1 MSLGNYE
8 WRLKESLEEEKI
20 SSLAKELDLSFNLVR
35 LCVERGQDSVDKIH
49 EFLSPNPQL
58 IHDPYLMHDME
69 KAVQRIQDAIENGEL
84 IYIFGDYDADGITST
99 TILYETLEMLGAQ
112 VSYYLPNRF
121 KDGYGP
127 NIGAFQKAID
137 EGNTLIITVDCGI
150 AAHEPITFAMENG
163 CDVILTD
170 HHEIPDEIP
179 KAYAVVH
186 PRHPDADYPCRD
198 LSGAGVAFKLAQAL
212 LGEFPEEMVELAAI
226 GTIADLVSLTD
237 ENRTIVKLGISQM
250 KQTQRMG
257 LISLFEK
264 LAVKTEQLDEKTI
277 GFQIAPRLNA
287 LGRLGDATPGVQLLT
302 TFDEEEASQIVTFM
316 QNENEKR
323 QSLVNQ
329 IVEEAKPFIDTQKD
343 QPLLLLAHKGWHEG
357 VLGIVASRI
366 VEQTG
371 KPTLVL
377 SISEDGLTAKGSGRS
392 VGEFN
397 LYDALTSV
405 KDQLVKFG
413 GHHMAAGLTIETV
426 LLPSIMKGLESF
438 AQKHLDLL
446 TAKPVLN
453 IDEWIAME
461 DVDVNWIESLSG
473 LKPYG
478 TDNDEPVVALKGIDV
493 QSVQLLGSDKNHLKV
508 VLKDKTNHSLQ
519 ALAFGRGN
527 WSDSLQP
534 ETPVQVVGTLEINE
548 WQNNRLPQ
556 LMIKDITVEGSII
569 IDWRTSK
576 ISNTHLSLENT
587 LYLAT
592 NPEYVAE
599 LEKRIPDS
607 SKALELEAYIQGKEE
622 PNVNSFVLF
631 DLPKSMEVVTS
642 FFKMSGNKPLYIIS
656 YTKKSIMT
664 MGIPDKAKFGL
675 VYKYIQSHSSI
686 PYNDQLVAVAHYLK
700 IPLEQFRVIL
710 KVFFE
715 LEFVKIVDGQLMI
728 HESPKTNNLEES
740 TLLSSLKEQLSLEQK
755 FNYSQFQELKR
766 WIDSFKG

>member
-8 WRLKESLEEEKI
+8 WRLKESAEEEKI
-20 SSLAKELDLSFNLVR
+20 ASLAKKLNLSFNLIR

-58 IHDPYLMHDME
+58 IHDPYLMHDMG

-127 NIGAFQKAID
+127 NIRAFQEAID

-150 AAHEPITFAMENG
+150 TAHESVVFAMENG

-302 TFDEEEASQIVTFM
+302 TFDEEEANQIVSFM

-323 QSLVNQ
+323 QSIVNQ
-329 IVEEAKPFIDTQKD
+329 IVEEAKPFIETQKD

-426 LLPSIMKGLESF
+426 LLPSIMNGLESY
-438 AQKHLDLL
+438 AQKYLDLL
-446 TAKPVLN
+446 KAKPILN
-453 IDEWIAME
+453 VDEWIAME
-461 DVDVNWIESLSG
+461 DVDVNWIESLSS

-478 TDNDEPVVALKGIDV
+478 TDNDEPVVAIKGIDV
-493 QSVQLLGSDKNHLKV
+493 QSVQLLGADKNHLKV

-519 ALAFGRGN
+519 ALAFGKGN

-534 ETPVQVVGTLEINE
+534 GTPVQVVGTLEINE

-556 LMIKDITVEGSII
+556 LMVKDIDVEGSII

-576 ISNTHLSLENT
+576 ISNAHLSIENA
-587 LYLAT
+587 LYLVT
-592 NPEYVAE
+592 NPEYIVE
-599 LEKRIPDS
+599 LEKRIPNS
-607 SKALELEAYIQGKEE
+607 SKAIELETYIQGKEE
-622 PNVNSFVLF
+622 SNVKFFVLF
-631 DLPKSMEVVTS
+631 DLPKSMEVVQS
-642 FFKMSGNKPLYIIS
+642 FFKISGDKPLYIIL

-686 PYNDQLVAVAHYLK
+686 PYNEQLVAVAHYLK

-740 TLLSSLKEQLSLEQK
+740 TVLSSLKEQLLLEQK
-755 FNYSQFQELKR
+755 FNYSQFQEMKR

>member
-170 HHEIPDEIP
+170 HHEISDEIP

-377 SISEDGLTAKGSGRS
+377 SISDDGLTAKGSGRS

-478 TDNDEPVVALKGIDV
+478 TDNDEPVVAIKGIDV

-534 ETPVQVVGTLEINE
+534 ETSVQVVGTLEINE

-656 YTKKSIMT
+656 YTKNSIMT

>member
-49 EFLSPNPQL
+49 EFLSPNPLL

-127 NIGAFQKAID
+127 NIRVFQEAID

-264 LAVKTEQLDEKTI
+264 LALKTEQLDEKTI

-329 IVEEAKPFIDTQKD
+329 IVEEAKPFIETQND

-392 VGEFN
+392 LGEFN

-461 DVDVNWIESLSG
+461 DVDVNWIESLSS

-478 TDNDEPVVALKGIDV
+478 TDNDEPVVAIKGIDV

-656 YTKKSIMT
+656 YTKNSIMT

>member
-20 SSLAKELDLSFNLVR
+20 ASLAKELNLSFNLIR

-69 KAVQRIQDAIENGEL
+69 KAVQRIQNAIENGEL

-99 TILYETLEMLGAQ
+99 TILNETLEMLGAQ

-127 NIGAFQKAID
+127 NIRAFQEAID

-150 AAHEPITFAMENG
+150 AAHEPVVFAMENG

-264 LAVKTEQLDEKTI
+264 LALKTEQLDEKTI

-426 LLPSIMKGLESF
+426 LLPSIMNGLESY

-446 TAKPVLN
+446 KAKPILN
-453 IDEWIAME
+453 VDEWIAME
-461 DVDVNWIESLSG
+461 DVDVNWIESLSS

-478 TDNDEPVVALKGIDV
+478 TDNDEPVVAIKGIDV
-493 QSVQLLGSDKNHLKV
+493 QSVQLLGADKNHLKV

-534 ETPVQVVGTLEINE
+534 ETLVQVVGTLEINE

-599 LEKRIPDS
+599 LEKRIPNS

-656 YTKKSIMT
+656 YTKNSIMT

-686 PYNDQLVAVAHYLK
+686 PYNEQLVAVAHYLK

>member
-1 MSLGNYE
+1 
-8 WRLKESLEEEKI
+8 
-20 SSLAKELDLSFNLVR
+20 
-35 LCVERGQDSVDKIH
+35 
-49 EFLSPNPQL
+49 
-58 IHDPYLMHDME
+58 
-69 KAVQRIQDAIENGEL
+69 
-84 IYIFGDYDADGITST
+84 
-99 TILYETLEMLGAQ
+99 
-112 VSYYLPNRF
+112 
-121 KDGYGP
+121 
-127 NIGAFQKAID
+127 
-137 EGNTLIITVDCGI
+137 
-150 AAHEPITFAMENG
+150 
-163 CDVILTD
+163 
-170 HHEIPDEIP
+170 
-179 KAYAVVH
+179 
-186 PRHPDADYPCRD
+186 
-198 LSGAGVAFKLAQAL
+198 
-212 LGEFPEEMVELAAI
+212 
-226 GTIADLVSLTD
+226 
-237 ENRTIVKLGISQM
+237 
-250 KQTQRMG
+250 MG

-478 TDNDEPVVALKGIDV
+478 TDNDEPVVAIKGIDV

-656 YTKKSIMT
+656 YTKNSIMT